1 MGSSGKGAKQSALKK
16 LRSALS
22 TAGLTGPSAHV
33 TKKDKKRGIA
43 KAGSSKTIERRQ
55 KLRAIQKALNPFEM
69 QVNRKKLDVLGLK
82 RKDEVVNVAVARQ
95 RAVEKRKSTIG
106 EERKN
111 KHRTGGVVDR
121 RIGEN
126 DPTMDPEEKMLKRF
140 TAERQKRSSAAMYNL
155 EDDNGDV
162 EGEITSL
169 THYGQSISEMDEF
182 NDIGGDDDED
192 GTGALGGADVSTAHF
207 GGFETAGGEGDGP
220 ARKKTK
226 AEVMQEIIAKSK
238 MHKQE
243 RQLIKEQ
250 DEDIRRELDDDFES
264 VRAMLFDDDNSK
276 PMMSAAA
283 GDVANSVN
291 PNDDGG
297 ASYDTYVRE
306 LVYEQRARP
315 QDRLKTEMEAARE
328 EKDRLERAERHRQ
341 RRMEGLPSDSELD
354 SDSDND
360 ESGKKGYKTKAKR
373 KPVADDLGD
382 DFAPAG
388 DTEMENAEAT
398 GNLGLGLTGEESDN
412 EDESGSDED
421 DSGSEDDDEE
431 EDDDDDS
438 EVDSDQ
444 GESVLADS
452 SDDEDEEERAPA
464 AVTSSRK
471 AVVTLAKRAP
481 STGQTEELPFTFAA
495 PADYDAWIELV
506 GNYSLEQQLT
516 VVARLRT
523 LYHIRLSPQNKE
535 KLSDLCLVLTEHLAV
550 LTEQDPPVPAPI
562 IDGIV
567 KHIGELASVDAER
580 FGEHCRQ
587 AIIDCHKRVQQAL
600 KTEGESGIRAS
611 DVALMRLFASVFSSS
626 DRFHTVITPM
636 LILICQYLSQHTF
649 TTLRDISCGLV
660 LVGIVH
666 ETQRLSRRLV
676 PEALNFLFATLA
688 ATVCH
693 AADPADWDGQYPL
706 SRRQREAYRLLQIGV
721 AEKCKS
727 KKALPMRWA
736 WLLSSPATADES
748 GARPAAS
755 LVMVTADVKYGILRA
770 CLQLS
775 RRFIDS
781 YFQLPAFIEC
791 FEPLQKLLAKISE
804 RLPKFRLQ
812 HAPAEVVDLLATTRT
827 YLDEQLEQARSARVP
842 LKLQYHK
849 PLAIGS
855 FAPKFESAYNLDV
868 HYDPDRSRNEIT
880 KLRRQVNKERRGAV
894 RELRRDAQFV
904 AGERLKEQREKDK
917 SYADKMKKAWSVLE
931 ADQSDMKKMDKA
943 RIKER
948 KAKI

>member
-1 MGSSGKGAKQSALKK
+1 
-16 LRSALS
+16 
-22 TAGLTGPSAHV
+22 
-33 TKKDKKRGIA
+33 
-43 KAGSSKTIERRQ
+43 
-55 KLRAIQKALNPFEM
+55 
-69 QVNRKKLDVLGLK
+69 
-82 RKDEVVNVAVARQ
+82 
-95 RAVEKRKSTIG
+95 
-106 EERKN
+106 
-111 KHRTGGVVDR
+111 
-121 RIGEN
+121 
-126 DPTMDPEEKMLKRF
+126 
-140 TAERQKRSSAAMYNL
+140 
-155 EDDNGDV
+155 
-162 EGEITSL
+162 
-169 THYGQSISEMDEF
+169 
-182 NDIGGDDDED
+182 
-192 GTGALGGADVSTAHF
+192 
-207 GGFETAGGEGDGP
+207 
-220 ARKKTK
+220 
-226 AEVMQEIIAKSK
+226 
-238 MHKQE
+238 
-243 RQLIKEQ
+243 
-250 DEDIRRELDDDFES
+250 
-264 VRAMLFDDDNSK
+264 
-276 PMMSAAA
+276 
-283 GDVANSVN
+283 
-291 PNDDGG
+291 
-297 ASYDTYVRE
+297 

-360 ESGKKGYKTKAKR
+360 DSGKKGYKTKAKR
-373 KPVADDLGD
+373 RPVADDLGD
-382 DFAPAG
+382 DFAQGG
-388 DTEMENAEAT
+388 DAEMENAEAT
-398 GNLGLGLTGEESDN
+398 GNLGLGLTGEESASD
-412 EDESGSDED
+412 EESGSGDESGS
-421 DSGSEDDDEE
+421 GEDDDDESGEE
-431 EDDDDDS
+431 EDDS

-452 SDDEDEEERAPA
+452 SDEEEEKRKPA
-464 AVTSSRK
+464 AATSLRK
-471 AVVTLAKRAP
+471 AAVAAAQRAP
-481 STGQTEELPFTFAA
+481 SSGHTEELPFTFAA
-495 PADYDAWIELV
+495 PANYDAWIELV
-506 GNYSLEQQLT
+506 GSYSLEQQLT
-516 VVARLRT
+516 VVARLRA

-535 KLSDLCLVLTEHLAV
+535 KLSDLCVVLTQHLAV
-550 LTEQDPPVPAPI
+550 LAEQDPPVPAPI
-562 IDGIV
+562 IDGLV
-567 KHIGELASVDAER
+567 KHIGELAAVDAER

-587 AIIDCHKRVQQAL
+587 AVIDCHRRVQQAL
-600 KTEGESGIRAS
+600 RAEGEPGMRAS

-636 LILICQYLSQHTF
+636 LILISQYLSQHTF
-649 TTLRDISCGLV
+649 ATLRDISCGLV

-676 PEALNFLFATLA
+676 PEALNFLLATLA
-688 ATVCH
+688 ATACH
-693 AADPADWDGQYPL
+693 SADAADWDGQYPL
-706 SRRQREAYRLLQIGV
+706 SRRQRESYRLLQIGV

-736 WLLSSPATADES
+736 WLLSPASDSPS
-748 GARPAAS
+748 QRAAPS
-755 LVMVTADVKYGILRA
+755 VVVTADVKYGILRA

-775 RRFIDS
+775 RRFVDS

-827 YLDEQLEQARSARVP
+827 YLDEQLDQARAARVP

-855 FAPKFESAYNLDV
+855 FAPKFESGYNLDV